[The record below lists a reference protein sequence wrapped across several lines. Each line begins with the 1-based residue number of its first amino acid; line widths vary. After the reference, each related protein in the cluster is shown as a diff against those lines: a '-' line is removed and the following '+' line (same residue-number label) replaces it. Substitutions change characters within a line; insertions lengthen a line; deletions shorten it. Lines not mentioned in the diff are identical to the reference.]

1 MLAAGGFPYVISI
14 ANTSYR
20 LSGSLSVPA
29 GKDGIDVSAANVTID
44 LNGFSISGLGAS
56 TAIGINASLGSASR
70 TTVENG
76 IVTGFIAINSAGIY
90 TNGGIVRNV
99 QANANYDGI
108 ITGSGSVISGNTAN
122 NNTEYG
128 IYCNGSGC
136 LISGNTLFSNNLGI
150 GGDQTSGFGG
160 NVLKNT
166 TNFLGT
172 TSLGAGNT
180 NLCTTGVISSAC

>member
-1 MLAAGGFPYVISI
+1 MAPTDGAACGKRSRRIIPGGRPAAG
-14 ANTSYR
+14 R
-20 LSGSLSVPA
+20 L
-29 GKDGIDVSAANVTID
+29 
-44 LNGFSISGLGAS
+44 
-56 TAIGINASLGSASR
+56 R
-70 TTVENG
+70 TTRG
-76 IVTGFIAINSAGIY
+76 IVKEATVARTG
-90 TNGGIVRNV
+90 NGTCLRRYNKQKSQGVLAR
-99 QANANYDGI
+99 
-108 ITGSGSVISGNTAN
+108 GSGSVISGNTAN